1 MRVACVCFQNCGF
14 AAGAGRAPR
23 AENPP
28 SAAMS
33 DKSGSKRPRAEE
45 DADDALTPEEEAAIA
60 AAEQEPYPWEY
71 DSKRLNDSA
80 HDWETRRG
88 ECLHLSEAD
97 IARGPRRGIKLSE
110 YEKKCAVDAHRARLA
125 LRRKIEVDAWIH
137 EAEPLAPAEVDAR
150 WRNAIAERTTEQCA
164 CERARRLVALSHG
177 CPLNDTGMDQHMQYM
192 KAILFST
199 PEDNNVGRALSE
211 VADKIGEVSTSIDT
225 VASATSDVA
234 NEIKDR
240 EDLGEGLSEGLQAV
254 ARSVDGLGELY
265 ERLK

>member
-1 MRVACVCFQNCGF
+1 
-14 AAGAGRAPR
+14 
-23 AENPP
+23 
-28 SAAMS
+28 MS
-33 DKSGSKRPRAEE
+33 DKSGIKRPRAEE
-45 DADDALTPEEEAAIA
+45 DADADDALTPEEEAAVA

-80 HDWETRRG
+80 HDWEARRR

-150 WRNAIAERTTEQCA
+150 WRHVLAERTTEQYA
-164 CERARRLVALSHG
+164 CERAARLVKLSREIYHYTYER
-177 CPLNDTGMDQHMQYM
+177 DAHMQYM

-199 PEDNNVGRALSE
+199 PEDNGVERALRE
-211 VADKIGEVSTSIDT
+211 VADKIGEVSTSVDT